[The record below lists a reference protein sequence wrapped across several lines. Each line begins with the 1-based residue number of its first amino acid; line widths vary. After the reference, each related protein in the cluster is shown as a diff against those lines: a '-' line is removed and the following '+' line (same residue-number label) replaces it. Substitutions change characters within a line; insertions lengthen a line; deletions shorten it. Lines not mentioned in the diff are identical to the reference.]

1 MYYFLLLLP
10 VCLLVLWAKIL
21 ADLRLTQRLLFRLLQ
36 GQLTPSELGGIDSLV
51 HSRIRPL
58 TGAVWPI

>member
-1 MYYFLLLLP
+1 MGSSVSMYYFLLLLP

-36 GQLTPSELGGIDSLV
+36 GQLTPSELRGYRLAS
-51 HSRIRPL
+51 P
-58 TGAVWPI
+58 